1 MRYFRVILRGIFLN
15 GIGLEVFWP
24 EAMALLAW
32 GLAILALATL
42 APDQAPGLMG
52 AGQPRKAK

>member
-32 GLAILALATL
+32 GLAILALAILRLTKRL
-42 APDQAPGLMG
+42 A
-52 AGQPRKAK
+52 